1 MSGANTHMNEH
12 PSGGTR
18 GGASV
23 EPTPA
28 NNVGGGRGWGDSGF
42 FKGGT
47 GGEGTGHISD
57 KIKTSLSSADE
68 FSSLRDQKGMAES
81 NFMDRRNREMGEH
94 EGTCATEDHSFMTQK
109 PGGSDTLPGWEKAKG
124 VLGNMFG

>member
-28 NNVGGGRGWGDSGF
+28 NNVGGGQGWGDSGF
-42 FKGGT
+42 LKGGT

-57 KIKTSLSSADE
+57 WLGQNQDVTVICGRVL
-68 FSSLRDQKGMAES
+68 ES
-81 NFMDRRNREMGEH
+81 KRTEEYGGE
-94 EGTCATEDHSFMTQK
+94 ELY
-109 PGGSDTLPGWEKAKG
+109 GSEE
-124 VLGNMFG
+124 

>member
-1 MSGANTHMNEH
+1 MNEH

-47 GGEGTGHISD
+47 GGEGTGHISVCL
-57 KIKTSLSSADE
+57 IYYYSLPTP
-68 FSSLRDQKGMAES
+68 M
-81 NFMDRRNREMGEH
+81 
-94 EGTCATEDHSFMTQK
+94 
-109 PGGSDTLPGWEKAKG
+109 
-124 VLGNMFG
+124 